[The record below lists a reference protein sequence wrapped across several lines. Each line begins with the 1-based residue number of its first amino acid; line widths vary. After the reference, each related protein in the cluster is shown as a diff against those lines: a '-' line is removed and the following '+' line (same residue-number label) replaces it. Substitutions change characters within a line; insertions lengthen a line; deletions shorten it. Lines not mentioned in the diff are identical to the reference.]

1 MCEDSAVRFVVS
13 ALLVY
18 LVRRV
23 RPMTVAVAIYG
34 AWQRLPL
41 EQRRRLKVAARRNA
55 TNAASSLVQRGRPR
69 F

>member
-1 MCEDSAVRFVVS
+1 MCEDSTVRFVAS

-23 RPMTVAVAIYG
+23 RPMTVAVAMVG

-41 EQRRRLKVAARRNA
+41 EQRRRLMVAARRQA
-55 TNAASSLVQRGRPR
+55 TGAASSLVRRGRPR